1 MHRSSRGPAV
11 DDPGRG
17 ALSDQELIRSVADVL
32 AVPRAKPADSFV
44 LHAPLELLARAA
56 LLPLVDDRDR
66 GAARAHLGAIADRFE
81 ASGPG
86 IEPVRPPRADRFDSA
101 DAATAYLAAAVRAGD
116 LDGVDQA
123 GWWLAAM
130 AKPAGL
136 RRRLAAPVL
145 ASLAAAGHAPI
156 FLHLHPRVAAA
167 SGVSALPVRGLLRE
181 LARRPTWRLRWID
194 EAPYGSSDAGA
205 LEQVLSD
212 TVDLGRGG
220 SDFIQ
225 PTMDRVD
232 ATGIAAER
240 LGPVIGSP
248 TTRHAR
254 VLARV
259 AARSMLLDRP
269 AAAPY
274 GWTHCLTMPQALM
287 SLTDVVDPGRALRV
301 AATEVLGFRAS
312 LGDRTV
318 PRGALGVDGDGVPA
332 DPGIPVNEALR
343 VGPSVAAGA
352 VWHSPDPDGSL
363 RASLAS
369 AASRGQDAHL
379 VKYTL
384 ACLDAA
390 ASDPSHR
397 RLHLAAAAYLVGWW
411 ARQDGQDVAT

>member
-1 MHRSSRGPAV
+1 MHRSSQGPAI
-11 DDPGRG
+11 DDPGRS
-17 ALSDQELIRSVADVL
+17 ARSDQELIRSVADVL
-32 AVPRAKPADSFV
+32 SVPRAMPADSFV

-56 LLPLVDDRDR
+56 LLPLVHDRDR
-66 GAARAHLGAIADRFE
+66 GAARDRLGSVADRFE

-86 IEPVRPPRADRFDSA
+86 VEATRPPRADRFDSEEAAAAHLA
-101 DAATAYLAAAVRAGD
+101 DALRAGD
-116 LDGVDQA
+116 LDGVDEA
-123 GWWLAAM
+123 GWWLAAT
-130 AKPAGL
+130 ATPVGL

-156 FLHLHPRVAAA
+156 FLHLHPRVAVAT
-167 SGVSALPVRGLLRE
+167 GVSALPVRGLLRE
-181 LARRPTWRLRWID
+181 LARRPTWHLRWID
-194 EAPYGSSDAGA
+194 EVPPGSPDAGA
-205 LEQVLSD
+205 LDQVLSD
-212 TVDLGRGG
+212 TVDLGGGG

-232 ATGIAAER
+232 ASGIAAER
-240 LGPVIGSP
+240 LGPVTGSP
-248 TTRHAR
+248 TALHAR

-274 GWTHCLTMPQALM
+274 GWTHCLTMPQAVM
-287 SLTDVVDPGRALRV
+287 ALTDVVDPGRALRV

-332 DPGIPVNEALR
+332 DPGIPVDEALR

-352 VWHSPDPDGSL
+352 VWHSPEPDGSL

-390 ASDPSHR
+390 DADPGAA
-397 RLHLAAAAYLVGWW
+397 RLHLAAAAHLVGWW
-411 ARQDGQDVAT
+411 AGQDDQDVAT